1 MFSALR
7 FVVRALLPSPE
18 TALSSAGSGIAEAR
32 NEPGFAGHLRDN
44 LPGLQG
50 VDLPRVFSTLAGN
63 LRGMIFRCDIDAQWR
78 LRFVSAGCLPLT
90 GYSPTELIEARVIT
104 LEQMTEPDDRC
115 RVRRMIELAGFQGDS
130 YRVEYRIR
138 RKDDR
143 VIWVQERGCFVPDET
158 GQTVIEGFIEDVSE
172 SLDIILRL
180 EEAELRYRS
189 IFENSEV
196 GMYQTSEAGQY
207 LAANSALSRLYGYDS
222 PRGLVAGLSD
232 IGSRLYVDPVRREQ
246 FKRLIEA
253 DGVVRDFE
261 SEVFRRDGS
270 RIWISENAHAVHAA
284 DGCFLYYE
292 GTVEDVTERRS
303 YQQQLE
309 QQASRDVLTGL
320 PNRSLLQNRL
330 EQSITR
336 AQRNHEQLA
345 LLFVDLDNFKIIND
359 SLGHAAG
366 DRLIVEMAERL
377 RACVRDSDCVARY
390 GGDEFVLILE
400 SYHSEES
407 IVSTLE
413 RIHQTIARPFA
424 LVGHS
429 LQVSCSIGV
438 ALYPAHGLDLDT
450 LLRSADAAMY
460 EAKGARKGSY
470 RFYSATLQQSVH
482 ERLEFDI
489 ALRGALE
496 GGEISVAYQPK
507 VDAIGRP
514 CGCEALMRW
523 DSPTLG
529 SVAPDQFIPLAE
541 EIGLLIPL
549 SRFVLEQA
557 CRDMAGWLAA
567 GQDVGKIAVNLSASQ
582 FREPGLTAQVS
593 AALTA
598 SGLPARCLE
607 VEITE
612 SVLMADVDR
621 AVACL
626 GVLKEMGVSVALD
639 DFGTGYSSLAYLR
652 RLPVDSLKIDRSFV
666 AACDREVDARAIA
679 RAIISLG
686 HSLGKEVVAEG
697 VETLSQY
704 RLLASAGCN
713 EFQGYL
719 FARPMSAAAVEVWLA
734 EYLQA

>member
-1 MFSALR
+1 MFSALKS
-7 FVVRALLPSPE
+7 VVLAPVSRGEAVLP
-18 TALSSAGSGIAEAR
+18 SAGSGVSIEEDTR
-32 NEPGFAGHLRDN
+32 GFAGLLRES

-50 VDLPRVFSTLAGN
+50 VDLARVFGTLAGN
-63 LRGMIFRCDIDAQWR
+63 LQGMIFRRDIDAHWS
-78 LRFVSAGCLPLT
+78 LCFVSAGSLSLT
-90 GYSPTELIEARVIT
+90 GYSPTELINERAIT
-104 LEQMTEPDDRC
+104 LEQMIEPDDRR
-115 RVRRMIELAGFQGDS
+115 RVRSVVELARFQGGR

-138 RKDDR
+138 RKDNH
-143 VIWVQERGCFVPDET
+143 VIWVQERGCFVPDEY
-158 GQTVIEGFIEDVSE
+158 GRMVIEGFIEDVSE

-196 GMYQTSEAGQY
+196 GMYQTSEAGHY
-207 LAANSALSRLYGYDS
+207 LAANAALARLYGYDS
-222 PRGLVAGLSD
+222 PASLISGLSD
-232 IGSRLYVDPVRREQ
+232 IGARLYVDPARRAQ
-246 FKRLIEA
+246 FKSLIEA
-253 DGVVRDFE
+253 DGAVRDFE
-261 SEVFRRDGS
+261 SEVLKRDGH

-303 YQQQLE
+303 YQRQLE

-320 PNRSLLQNRL
+320 PNRSLLQRRL
-330 EQSITR
+330 EQSISR
-336 AQRNHEQLA
+336 AHRAHEQFA

-366 DRLIVEMAERL
+366 DQLIIEMGERL
-377 RACVRDSDCVARY
+377 RACVRDFDTVARY
-390 GGDEFVLILE
+390 GGDEFVLIIE
-400 SYHSEES
+400 GYSSEEDS
-407 IVSTLE
+407 VATLK
-413 RIHQTIARPFA
+413 RIQRSVARPFA

-438 ALYPAHGLDLDT
+438 ALYPAHGQDHDT
-450 LLRSADAAMY
+450 LLRHADAAMY

-470 RFYSATLQQSVH
+470 RFYSANLQQSAH
-482 ERLEFDI
+482 ERLTLDI

-523 DSPTLG
+523 NSPKLG
-529 SVAPDQFIPLAE
+529 SVPPDQFIALAE
-541 EIGLLIPL
+541 ELGLLIPL
-549 SRFVLEQA
+549 SGFVLEKA
-557 CRDMAGWLAA
+557 CCDMMAWLAA
-567 GQDVGKIAVNLSASQ
+567 GFDIGKIAVNLSASQ
-582 FREPGLTAQVS
+582 FREAGLIEQVS
-593 AALTA
+593 AALAA
-598 SGLPARCLE
+598 SGLPGRYLE

-626 GVLKEMGVSVALD
+626 GALKDMGISVALD

-666 AACDREVDARAIA
+666 AACDREADARAIA

-719 FARPMSAAAVEVWLA
+719 FARPMPAAAIGDWLRA
-734 EYLQA
+734 HL